1 MQAYPSNRLDI
12 NLAVTYTLYESGVYM
27 IQDLINQISN
37 AIGNPYLTLYVI
49 SIIPI
54 VELRGA
60 ILTMPYMFATIGEM
74 MLGML
79 CCIAGSTTVI
89 LPLILI
95 TRPLLRRLRRT
106 KWFSKIAK
114 NMEANI
120 QDRAESAYNAEEIAK
135 KEEKRKPR
143 KPLSTDAKKFLGLFI
158 FVAIPLPM
166 TGAWTGSCVGS
177 FLDFPVWKASLAVF
191 FGNIIAGL
199 ILTMIAW
206 FIPQQYADV
215 FLYGFVILAIAI
227 AVTLYFTRNKRKE
240 RKEREELEKY
250 HNKSEYE
257 LAVLKKEAAED
268 GKVLIKKEYVDEN
281 GDTHIVIGK
290 DEKRNKNV
298 VDKDDPI

>member
-60 ILTMPYMFATIGEM
+60 ILTMPYMFDTIGEM

-143 KPLSTDAKKFLGLFI
+143 RPLSTDAKKFLGLFI

-177 FLDFPVWKASLAVF
+177 FLDFPVWKAALAVF
-191 FGNIIAGL
+191 LGNIIAGL
-199 ILTMIAW
+199 VLTMIAW

-257 LAVLKKEAAED
+257 LAMLKKEAAED

>member
-1 MQAYPSNRLDI
+1 
-12 NLAVTYTLYESGVYM
+12 
-27 IQDLINQISN
+27 
-37 AIGNPYLTLYVI
+37 
-49 SIIPI
+49 
-54 VELRGA
+54 
-60 ILTMPYMFATIGEM
+60 MPYMFDTIGEM

-95 TRPLLRRLRRT
+95 TRPLLRKLRRS

-199 ILTMIAW
+199 ILTTIAW

>member
-1 MQAYPSNRLDI
+1 
-12 NLAVTYTLYESGVYM
+12 M

-60 ILTMPYMFATIGEM
+60 ILTMPYMFDTIGEM

-135 KEEKRKPR
+135 K
-143 KPLSTDAKKFLGLFI
+143 
-158 FVAIPLPM
+158 
-166 TGAWTGSCVGS
+166 
-177 FLDFPVWKASLAVF
+177 
-191 FGNIIAGL
+191 
-199 ILTMIAW
+199 
-206 FIPQQYADV
+206 
-215 FLYGFVILAIAI
+215 
-227 AVTLYFTRNKRKE
+227 
-240 RKEREELEKY
+240 
-250 HNKSEYE
+250 
-257 LAVLKKEAAED
+257 
-268 GKVLIKKEYVDEN
+268 
-281 GDTHIVIGK
+281 
-290 DEKRNKNV
+290 KRNASHANRFLRTQRSFSGSSYSLRYRFL
-298 VDKDDPI
+298 